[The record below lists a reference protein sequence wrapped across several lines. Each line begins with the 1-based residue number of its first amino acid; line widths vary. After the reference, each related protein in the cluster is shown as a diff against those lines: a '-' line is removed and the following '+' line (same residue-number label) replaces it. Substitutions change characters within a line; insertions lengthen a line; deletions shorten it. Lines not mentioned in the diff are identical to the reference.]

1 MTTEPADKDALARE
15 LRESR
20 RMHEA
25 PESLVL
31 KAIGLFAP
39 RASSAA
45 AAAPS
50 ALRRLVASLSFDS
63 RDLAPLVPGLRSEA
77 AHTRQVLYAA
87 DGRDVDLRIASTG
100 DEGRYVISGQVLGP
114 DATGV
119 SVLSGPG
126 TTWTAAWNELSEFH
140 FDAVGPGSWQLTLR
154 TAEWELLLPP
164 LHLEP
169 AP

>member
-1 MTTEPADKDALARE
+1 MTPEPVDKDVLARE

-25 PESLVL
+25 PEALVL

-39 RASSAA
+39 RASSA

-63 RDLAPLVPGLRSEA
+63 RDLAPLVPGLRSESA
-77 AHTRQVLYAA
+77 RTRQVLYAA

-114 DATGV
+114 DTTGV

-126 TTWTAAWNELSEFH
+126 ATLTAAWNELSEFH
-140 FDAVGPGSWQLTLR
+140 FDAVGPGFWQLTLR

-169 AP
+169 GS